1 MSKKNKRTT
10 GGKKTNTNVENNKPN
25 YGKYNDQINKVN
37 HFIYSSVV
45 SQSKTDSQ
53 AFRNLAITELKTL
66 VDGIQIT
73 DYLLIDS
80 KPELPHKE
88 FVECCFN
95 LGTLIKNWVE
105 VDLETNGNNYTE
117 QHTKLFKDAISY
129 LMLIIRVKF
138 QDFKTTEQISSIY
151 TKLCFYNQVDPNV
164 CLRYLHEALLIDTTN
179 PIIHYNLGFIYSKLN
194 KLELSLIHYKLSNRL
209 IETVKNENGVGL
221 DGEAKRRMYLNNYNG
236 ITFIYRSIKQWPEAL
251 FYLKQAETIDA
262 DDPDIQNQLGVVYTE
277 MRRTDLAEHSYLRAI
292 ENYKRSFI
300 SGNQEFLLSEIYL
313 NYGHMFS
320 YNGDNNKSIDC
331 YNKALSISP
340 KFSLPFQNKIMNL
353 SYIFDQL
360 EDKMYILN
368 QHKLVNRLYK
378 HGDGIKYKFDRDFF
392 NLSNTNDKINIGI
405 VSGDFVD
412 HPVSYFIGTLLRSYN
427 TSKFSIT
434 CYSECLINTELF
446 NKDIKFKFI
455 KNMSQDAAAD
465 LIYNDNIHILFDL
478 AGHTAFNRLDV
489 FAMRPSPVQ
498 VTYIGYPYSTGLK
511 EMDYRI
517 TDQVCDNSTISQKF
531 YTEQLIFTKGC
542 FLCYDSKEK
551 PQLAQQQPFLKNGW
565 ITIGCFNRLNKIS
578 DKLIAGLNYLMQTNA
593 KIRLVFKTKALLNT
607 NVRSTFLQKFDKGV
621 RERIN
626 IIDCNITHI
635 QHLEEYNNLDIAI
648 DTMPYS
654 GTTTSCEA
662 LLMGVPVYTFYDNV
676 TYFHPQNVTAS
687 ILTHSH
693 NDFKEW
699 IIDDNQDAFQILSNK
714 IIALEKHDTEFW
726 RNLKQDTRTKFLTGD
741 VCNGGKWI
749 KDFEELLLNLYTK
762 RIEQI

>member
-1 MSKKNKRTT
+1 MSKKNKRVNST
-10 GGKKTNTNVENNKPN
+10 KKPSNNQTQPN
-25 YGKYNDQINKVN
+25 YGKYNDQINKIN
-37 HFIYSSVV
+37 HFIYSSVM

-53 AFRNLAITELKTL
+53 TFRNLAITELRSL

-80 KPELPHKE
+80 KPELQHKE
-88 FVECCFN
+88 FTECCFN

-105 VDLETNGNNYTE
+105 IDLEMNGGNYTE
-117 QHTKLFKDAISY
+117 KHTKLFRDAISY

-151 TKLCFYNQVDPNV
+151 TKLCFYNQGDPNV
-164 CLRYLHEALLIDTTN
+164 CLRYLHEALLIDTVN

-209 IETVKNENGVGL
+209 IETALNENGLGL
-221 DGEAKRRMYLNNYNG
+221 DNEAKRRMYLNNYNG

-251 FYLKQAETIDA
+251 FYLKQAETIDSN
-262 DDPDIQNQLGVVYTE
+262 DPDIQNQLGVVYTE
-277 MRRTDLAEHSYLRAI
+277 MRRTDLAERSYLKAI

-300 SGNQEFLLSEIYL
+300 SGNHEFFLSEIYL

-368 QHKLVNRLYK
+368 QHKLVNKLYK
-378 HGDGIKYKFDRDFF
+378 HGDGTKYKFDGDFF
-392 NLSNTNDKINIGI
+392 NLSCTDGKINIGI

-412 HPVSYFIGTLLRSYN
+412 HPVSYFIGTLLRSYD
-427 TSKFSIT
+427 TSKFNIT
-434 CYSECLINTELF
+434 CYSECLIDTGLF
-446 NKDIKFKFI
+446 NKDIQFKFI

-465 LIYNDNIHILFDL
+465 LIYNDRIHILFDL

-489 FAMRPSPVQ
+489 FAMRPSPIS

-517 TDQVCDNSTISQKF
+517 TDQICDNATVSQPF
-531 YTEQLIFTKGC
+531 YTERLIFTKGC
-542 FLCYDSKEK
+542 FLCYDSKDK
-551 PQLAQQQPFLKNGW
+551 PELSKEQPFLKNGW

-578 DKLIAGLNYLMQTNA
+578 DKLISGLNYLMQNNA
-593 KIRLVFKTKALLNT
+593 KIRLVFKTKALLNK
-607 NVRSTFLQKFDKGV
+607 NVKTAFLQKFDKMV
-621 RERIN
+621 HERIL
-626 IIDCNITHI
+626 IKDCNITHV
-635 QHLEEYNNLDIAI
+635 QHLEEYNNIDIAI

-662 LLMGVPVYTFYDNV
+662 LLMGVPVYTFYDNI

-699 IIDDNQDAFQILSNK
+699 IIDDNENSFEILLNK
-714 IIALEKHDTEFW
+714 ITALEKMNNIHW
-726 RNLKQDTRTKFLTGD
+726 QNLKQDTRKKFLTGD

-749 KDFEELLLNLYTK
+749 KDFEELITGMYNK
-762 RIEQI
+762 RITKI